1 MPNTTGSAHPDQASA
16 AAVPQRIVAAWAS
29 HDAKKFAAIFTEK
42 CTMILPETFKK
53 GREAVEE
60 FMTEAFAGPYKG
72 TRVTG
77 EPISVEFL
85 SPDSAVLVTAGG
97 ILLPGEKEVSTERSI
112 RATWVVVKEGTR
124 WQLAAYQNTPV
135 N

>member
-1 MPNTTGSAHPDQASA
+1 MPNTTGSTRTDQEGA
-16 AAVPQRIVAAWAS
+16 AAVPQRIVTAWAN
-29 HDAKKFAAIFTEK
+29 HDAKKFAAVFTEK
-42 CTMILPETFKK
+42 GTMILPGVFKK
-53 GREAVEE
+53 GREAVAE

-97 ILLPGEKEVSTERSI
+97 VLLPGEEEVSAERSV
-112 RATWVVVKEGTR
+112 RATWVVVKEETG
-124 WQLAAYQNTPV
+124 WQLAAYQNTPAG
-135 N
+135 

>member
-1 MPNTTGSAHPDQASA
+1 MPNTTGSTHTDQAGA

-29 HDAKKFAAIFTEK
+29 HDAKKFAAVFTEK
-42 CTMILPETFKK
+42 GTMILPGTFKK

-97 ILLPGEKEVSTERSI
+97 ILLPGEKEVSAERSI
-112 RATWVVVKEGTR
+112 RATWVVVKEGTG

>member
-1 MPNTTGSAHPDQASA
+1 MPTTTSFTDADQAGA

-29 HDAKKFAAIFTEK
+29 QDAKKFAAVFTEK
-42 CTMILPETFKK
+42 GTMILPGSFRK

-60 FMTEAFAGPYKG
+60 FMAEAFAGPYKG

-85 SPDSAVLVTAGG
+85 SPNSAVLVTAGG
-97 ILLPGEKEVSTERSI
+97 VLLPGEKEVAAERSI
-112 RATWVVVKEGTR
+112 RATWVVVKVGTG

-135 N
+135 S